1 MQLTGVADDRRRELS
16 HSFEDILAEAL
27 LVCQRPRLIQAAV
40 DASAHVFREACP
52 HDFSLE
58 RVKALAAA
66 SLEYIRSSRG
76 PTTRLASMLTA
87 AEALILLGAA
97 QHDRCGKVT

>member
-1 MQLTGVADDRRRELS
+1 M
-16 HSFEDILAEAL
+16 
-27 LVCQRPRLIQAAV
+27 
-40 DASAHVFREACP
+40 FREACP

-87 AEALILLGAA
+87 AEALILLDAA
-97 QHDRCGKVT
+97 RHDRYRKVAGEVTENVEDTPCVLPEAQLLS